1 MNLQRIPVT
10 IITGFL
16 GSGKTTLLNRIL
28 SEHHG
33 HRIAVIENEFGEV
46 GVDDALVIRADE
58 EIFEMNNG
66 CICCTVRGDLIRIL
80 GNLVRRRNR
89 FDYVLIETTGLA
101 DPGPVAQTFFVDE
114 DIRDHFR
121 LDGIVTLV
129 DAGHVDRHLHD
140 SRECQEQIAFAD
152 RLILNKTDLATAEQ
166 LDLLEQ
172 RLRSMNHLAEV
183 RRTRHAEIPVHDVL
197 NLHAFDLDRKLELN
211 ADFLKPELP
220 FEWSGVLPFKA
231 GLVSLHFQP
240 GPDASIDL
248 VLLPIT
254 STDSAHL
261 DQTRQE
267 AVTLF
272 SQPPTPHLPQE
283 TLRPGHQRHRLDL
296 TETPASFRVAIEH
309 SGPFLLLTQHHPSE
323 FQLEFEQNA
332 QMVSPLIEE
341 THAPAHSHDNS
352 VASVAIQHPG
362 ALDANLFQQWIS
374 QLLQERGTDI
384 FRMKGILHLHGSPD
398 RVVYQGVHMLLDAK
412 PHRPWLPDEPRGSV
426 LVFIG
431 RNLDRTSLTQGF
443 LQCLRPLS
451 PATS

>member
-1 MNLQRIPVT
+1 MNPTRIPVT
-10 IITGFL
+10 ILTGFL

-33 HRIAVIENEFGEV
+33 YRIAVIENEFGEV

-58 EIFEMNNG
+58 ELFEMNNG

-114 DIRDHFR
+114 DVRDHFR

-129 DAGHVDRHLHD
+129 DAGHVHRHLED

-152 RLILNKTDLATAEQ
+152 RLILNKTDLASAQE
-166 LDLLEQ
+166 LDLLEH
-172 RLRSMNHLAEV
+172 RLRSMNRLAEL
-183 RRTRHAEIPVHDVL
+183 RRARHAEIPVTDVL
-197 NLHAFDLDRKLELN
+197 NLHAFDLTRKLDVN

-220 FEWSGVLPFKA
+220 FEWSGVLPFEA
-231 GLVSLHFQP
+231 GRLTLHFQT
-240 GPDASIDL
+240 GPDASLDL
-248 VLLPIT
+248 VLLPLS
-254 STDSAHL
+254 STDPAHL
-261 DQTRQE
+261 DLARQE

-283 TLRPGHQRHRLDL
+283 TLRPGPKRHRLDL

-332 QMVSPLIEE
+332 HTLAPLLEE
-341 THAPAHSHDNS
+341 THVPSHSHDNS
-352 VASVAIQHPG
+352 ITSVAIQNPG
-362 ALDANLFQQWIS
+362 ALDPHRFQPWIS
-374 QLLQERGTDI
+374 QLLQERGADI

-398 RVVYQGVHMLLDAK
+398 RIVYQGVHMLLDAK
-412 PHRPWLPDEPRGSV
+412 PDRPWLPDEPRGSV

-431 RNLDRTSLTQGF
+431 RNLDRTSLTNGF
-443 LQCLRPLS
+443 LQCLRQADPAS
-451 PATS
+451 P